1 MRNPNLCAVNSPKV
15 PQSTSGKKEMQI
27 QKVWFQ
33 GLGIQLLVPPRGGE
47 RSHHIW
53 LDKEIHYQE
62 GFLNWID
69 WVGIY
74 LGTRYL
80 SIFKKWVDLKNLH
93 NKYLQEKL
101 DNTVKYKVISVILQ
115 PKDNQEQYF
124 GN

>member
-1 MRNPNLCAVNSPKV
+1 M
-15 PQSTSGKKEMQI
+15 
-27 QKVWFQ
+27 
-33 GLGIQLLVPPRGGE
+33 
-47 RSHHIW
+47 
-53 LDKEIHYQE
+53 
-62 GFLNWID
+62 
-69 WVGIY
+69 GIY